1 MNYSPGTILYV
12 RLLIISIPFLT
23 PLAWAENNA
32 IKQHDIITV
41 SSTEIGA
48 TVTLGGTVEPK
59 KIVNLSAQMPGD
71 ISFVAGSEG
80 DSFQRG
86 DILIALDTNALLAKR
101 EQVIA
106 QLANAKA
113 GHRNA
118 IIQYNHELENPNSQ
132 ANAMLGGAPSL
143 FGMFGD
149 PMRSIT
155 GQGNPDMERHASLY
169 AMGTQIETAQNGVN
183 QAYAALREINEA
195 LNNAASYA
203 PFDGVIVKKMVE
215 KGDIVQ
221 PGMPLISF
229 ADVTRLQIR
238 AEVPTQ
244 LLRVVKMGGLIHT
257 RLDGYSNLIK
267 VSVDRIFPMAAAGGH
282 TTTVKFRLPRDIVA
296 HSGMYAEII
305 LPDPTS
311 KNTALPVIPYS
322 AIVWRGSL
330 PAVFQVTENGK
341 HRLRLIRVDEQA
353 IDGYVSVI
361 SGINVGDKILAQPS
375 NFAASGRQ

>member
-183 QAYAALREINEA
+183 QAYAALREIDEA

>member
-183 QAYAALREINEA
+183 QAYAALREIDEA

-341 HRLRLIRVDEQA
+341 HRLHLIRVDEQA

>member
-183 QAYAALREINEA
+183 QAYAALREIDEA

-305 LPDPTS
+305 LTDPTS